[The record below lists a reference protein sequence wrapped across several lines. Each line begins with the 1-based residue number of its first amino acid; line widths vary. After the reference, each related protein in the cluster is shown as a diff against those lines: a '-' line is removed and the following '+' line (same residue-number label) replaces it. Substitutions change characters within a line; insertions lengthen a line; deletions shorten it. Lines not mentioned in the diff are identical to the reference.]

1 MNICFQRS
9 ISLYPFHQFVPTV
22 AVIYPS
28 LLPHT
33 HTQQWCPTPN
43 LIAPCKFSP
52 PRSSQMFPSIACL
65 PFLLL
70 LWLSICFSLFLAMT
84 FKRKEKKGR
93 KAQLAD
99 CRLVVMVVVVVVV
112 VVMVMF

>member
-1 MNICFQRS
+1 
-9 ISLYPFHQFVPTV
+9 
-22 AVIYPS
+22 
-28 LLPHT
+28 
-33 HTQQWCPTPN
+33 
-43 LIAPCKFSP
+43 
-52 PRSSQMFPSIACL
+52 
-65 PFLLL
+65 
-70 LWLSICFSLFLAMT
+70 MT